1 MNGILKLVSG
11 IEAQVSKEITRSGF
25 DSLDELGW
33 RILCE
38 LQQNARISFSELGR
52 RVGLTPPAVAERVR
66 RLEDAGVIIGYY
78 VALDMEKL
86 GRPLLAIVR
95 LAPRGALASQVKR
108 ELPGRIEV
116 DGRIR
121 HERQAEAVAEMPE
134 VLECHH
140 ITGDDC
146 YVLKVAVAS
155 VHALEELLEQL
166 LRYGSTTTSVVI
178 SSPVTSR
185 IVGPPH

>member
-66 RLEDAGVIIGYY
+66 RLEDAGVITGYY

-95 LAPRGALASQVKR
+95 LAPRGALASQVK
-108 ELPGRIEV
+108 
-116 DGRIR
+116 
-121 HERQAEAVAEMPE
+121 QAVAEMPE

-185 IVGPPH
+185 IVGPRQ

>member
-1 MNGILKLVSG
+1 VSDTLT
-11 IEAQVSKEITRSGF
+11 QVSKEIGRPGF

-52 RVGLTPPAVAERVR
+52 RVGLTPPAAAERVR
-66 RLEDAGVIIGYY
+66 RLEDAGVITGFH
-78 VALDMEKL
+78 VSLDLEKL

-95 LAPRGALASQVKR
+95 LAPRGVLASQVKQ
-108 ELPGRIEV
+108 G
-116 DGRIR
+116 
-121 HERQAEAVAEMPE
+121 VAEMSE

-155 VHALEELLEQL
+155 VHALEGFLEQL
-166 LRYGSTTTSVVI
+166 ARYGNTTTSVVI

-185 IVGPPH
+185 IIGPPD